1 MNNGNIDIRPRSG
14 EEERVVDKIEVR
26 FKKLVS
32 WAQIPEY
39 ETRGAVGCD
48 IAVASQEEIV
58 LYPQEVRSLPTG
70 FAMMIPSGY
79 EAQIRSRAGLAGKGI
94 IVANAPATIGSEHI
108 GEVKLLLLNVTDK
121 PVRILPGQKVAQMVF
136 APVVQAEFREES

>member
-1 MNNGNIDIRPRSG
+1 MNKID
-14 EEERVVDKIEVR
+14 VK

-32 WAQIPEY
+32 WAHLPEY

-48 IAVASQEEIV
+48 ISLANQDEII

-79 EAQIRSRAGLAGKGI
+79 EAQIRSRAGMAGKGLV
-94 IVANAPATIGSEHI
+94 VANAPATIGSEHI
-108 GEVKLLLLNVTDK
+108 GEIKVLLLNVTDK
-121 PVRILPGQKVAQMVF
+121 PIRVLPGQKVAQMVF
-136 APVVQAEFREES
+136 GPVVQAQFIEES